1 MKDQGLQSSIL
12 TTGAKFEITEDSVDG
27 TYGAGTTGFICY
39 VKGKDRDFADVWFMR
54 AIITR
59 RGKGGKTRFDEI
71 ELSCPVFDL
80 SKENEHFIKIMP
92 DEKRKYYIHITPAP
106 TTSDLMKYDDIDFI
120 GWAVAYSSFLN
131 KLSGRARHFSPW
143 PQESD
148 HILNRLLNISDYWA
162 EDSEYCLIN
171 FARAEARATIIE
183 SVRRMESGLVRCALV
198 YMHRVADIEVSALN
212 FLIKTLPDDSINIPS
227 KRLAKVVS
235 DYTTKAEALKKLAA
249 GKHSKGT
256 KWA

>member
-1 MKDQGLQSSIL
+1 MKDQALRSSIL
-12 TTGAKFEITEDSVDG
+12 TTGAKFEVTEDSTDG

-39 VKGKDRDFADVWFMR
+39 VKGKDRDFTDVWFMR

-80 SKENEHFIKIMP
+80 SKENEHFVKIMP
-92 DEKRKYYIHITPAP
+92 DEKRKYYVHITPAP
-106 TTSDLMKYDDIDFI
+106 TIANLMEYDDVDFI

-131 KLSGRARHFSPW
+131 KLSGRARHFNPW

-148 HILNRLLNISDYWA
+148 HILNKLLNISDYWA
-162 EDSEYCLIN
+162 EDSEYCLYN
-171 FARAEARATIIE
+171 FAATEAREDIIGLI
-183 SVRRMESGLVRCALV
+183 RKMESGLVRCALV

-212 FLIKTLPDDSINIPS
+212 FLVKTLPDGAIDIPLKQLS
-227 KRLAKVVS
+227 QIVS
-235 DYTTKAEALKKLAA
+235 DYSAKAEALKKLAA
-249 GKHSKGT
+249 GKRSADM